1 MADTTTQSFGHLPSG
16 PPRAPFFTRARIRSL
31 AVQLLFLTALVWIVY
46 FLFSNTM
53 ANLSRQGIA
62 SGFGFLG
69 NRAGFDVSLSY
80 IPFSSN
86 STYLQGFWVAVIN
99 TLVLSALGIVLATFL
114 GFGLGLARVSRNWLV
129 ARLATVYIEI
139 FRNIPLLLQ
148 LFFWYFA
155 ILRPLPGP
163 RDSVEFGGIA
173 FLNNRGLIMP
183 EPVFG
188 TSGSAILAALGIGL
202 ILGIVQTR
210 RMRKLRDATGD
221 AGPVW
226 PWWLGGL
233 IGLPLLAWA
242 VSGAQFELIIPELR
256 GFNFQGGMV
265 ILPEMLAALLGL
277 AFYISAAVGEIVR
290 AGIQGVAKGQYEAA
304 VAMGHSRWEMM
315 RLVIL
320 PQAMRIIIP
329 PLATQYLSLAKNT
342 SLAAAIAFPEIIS
355 IVAGTTLTQTGQAVE
370 TILLAMGF
378 YITVS
383 LFIAAVMNFLNY
395 RVLRNDR

>member
-1 MADTTTQSFGHLPSG
+1 MSDISPVPSARG
-16 PPRAPFFTRARIRSL
+16 PMLPPRAPFLTRARIRSL
-31 AVQLLFLTALVWIVY
+31 AVQIVFLTLLVWVVY

-53 ANLSRQGIA
+53 SNLARQGIA
-62 SGFGFLG
+62 SGFGFLN
-69 NRAGFDVSLSY
+69 NRAGFDVSLHY

-99 TLVLSALGIVLATFL
+99 TLVLSVLGIILATFL

-155 ILRPLPGP
+155 ILRPLPSP
-163 RDSVEFGGIA
+163 RDSVDIGGIA
-173 FLNNRGLIMP
+173 FLNNRGLILP
-183 EPVFG
+183 EPLFG
-188 TSGSAILAALGIGL
+188 ASGTAIWIALIIGL
-202 ILGIVQTR
+202 IVAVMQTR
-210 RMRKLRDATGD
+210 RLRKQRDATGD
-221 AGPVW
+221 AGSVW
-226 PWWLGGL
+226 PWWFGGL
-233 IGLPLLAWA
+233 LALPLLAWA
-242 VSGAQFELIIPELR
+242 VSGAHFDLIVPELQ
-256 GFNFQGGMV
+256 GFNFRGGIV
-265 ILPEMLAALLGL
+265 VLPEMLAALLGL

-290 AGIQGVAKGQYEAA
+290 AGIQGVPKGQYEAA
-304 VAMGHSRWEMM
+304 VAMGHSRWELM
-315 RLVIL
+315 RLVVL

-370 TILLAMGF
+370 TIVLAMGF